1 MPQTNIHDTRG
12 VVLHQIKYSESSII
26 TKIYTE
32 AFGIQSFLV
41 RGVRKKGSKIKAGL
55 FQTLSLVD
63 LVVYFKEKSNIQNLK
78 EIKSALPQTSIPFN
92 IKKSTIAI
100 FLNEILYKTLKEVE
114 PNPALFTFIFESVK
128 YLDKAE
134 ANYNDFHLFF
144 MIRLSKYL
152 GFFPKENYSQQNIF
166 FDLTEG
172 LFIDHHPAHLHYIE
186 NPLSYYLSEYLKRDI
201 DELVNNKLPP
211 ALRKEMLVKLLDYYK
226 IHIEGFGNLKSYPIL
241 KSILNPA

>member
-100 FLNEILYKTLKEVE
+100 FLKEL
-114 PNPALFTFIFESVK
+114 NL
-128 YLDKAE
+128 
-134 ANYNDFHLFF
+134 HL
-144 MIRLSKYL
+144 
-152 GFFPKENYSQQNIF
+152 N
-166 FDLTEG
+166 
-172 LFIDHHPAHLHYIE
+172 
-186 NPLSYYLSEYLKRDI
+186 YLSIDYDICRSKPHQDVLAEY
-201 DELVNNKLPP
+201 
-211 ALRKEMLVKLLDYYK
+211 
-226 IHIEGFGNLKSYPIL
+226 
-241 KSILNPA
+241 